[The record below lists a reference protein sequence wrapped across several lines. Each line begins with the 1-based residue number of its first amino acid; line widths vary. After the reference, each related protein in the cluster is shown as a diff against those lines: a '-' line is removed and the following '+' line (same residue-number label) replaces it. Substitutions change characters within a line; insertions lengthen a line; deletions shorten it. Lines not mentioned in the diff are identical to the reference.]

1 MRKRNAQSEIITGI
15 DIGSTAI
22 RIAVGQTT
30 SSGNSGHSSLQV
42 IGAVEVPSSGV
53 HKGVVSSIDEVV
65 SSLTHAL
72 EQAER
77 LTGIPIEHAWVGIS
91 GSQVISQKN
100 RGVVAVAKP
109 DGEISAEDVDR
120 VVDAARTIAP
130 PLNYEMLHVLPSG
143 FHVDGQTDI
152 KDPVGMSGVRLEVE
166 AQIIYVN
173 SSHIKNIT
181 KAVYRTGID
190 IDDIVLSILS
200 SASIVATPRQKDLGV
215 AVVNIGG
222 ATTSVVVYEG
232 GEVAHTATIPI
243 GSEHV
248 TNDLAIGLRTSID
261 VAELVKIEYGRS
273 VSKGISKKEK
283 IDLSRFDKNL
293 DSEEVQLYY
302 VAQIIEARMGE
313 IMEKIDEEFAKAH
326 FSRLLPAG
334 VIFTGGGSKIEGI
347 VDLAK
352 AELGLPASIGYPMQV
367 DSISDKSSDISFTTT
382 MGLLSWAF
390 DLQSFK
396 NINKKSRFASS
407 AKTLKKVQNIWKSL
421 IP

>member
-1 MRKRNAQSEIITGI
+1 MGRRGGQSEIIIGV

-22 RIAVGQTT
+22 RVAVGQVTY
-30 SSGNSGHSSLQV
+30 SGAGQQPNLQV
-42 IGAVEVPSSGV
+42 IGAVEVPSEGV

-72 EQAER
+72 EQTER
-77 LTGIPIEHAWVGIS
+77 LTGLPIEHAWVGVS
-91 GSQVISQKN
+91 GAQAISQKN

-109 DGEISAEDVDR
+109 DGEISGEDVDR

-130 PLNYEMLHVLPSG
+130 PLNYEILHVLPSG
-143 FHVDGQTDI
+143 FHVDGQTNI
-152 KDPVGMSGVRLEVE
+152 KDPAGMSGVRLEVE
-166 AQIIYVN
+166 AQIIYIN

-200 SASIVATPRQKDLGV
+200 SASVVATPRQKDLGV

-222 ATTSVVVYEG
+222 ATTSLVVYEG
-232 GEVAHTATIPI
+232 GEVIHTATIPI

-261 VAELVKIEYGRS
+261 IAELVKLEYGKS
-273 VSKGISKKEK
+273 NSKNISKKEK

-293 DSEEVQLYY
+293 ETEEVQLFYI
-302 VAQIIEARMGE
+302 AQIIEARMGE
-313 IMEKIDEEFAKAH
+313 IMEKIDEEFFKAH
-326 FSRLLPAG
+326 VSRLLPAG
-334 VIFTGGGSKIEGI
+334 VIFTGGGAKIDGLT
-347 VDLAK
+347 DLAK
-352 AELGLPASIGYPMQV
+352 DELGLPATIGYPIHM
-367 DSISDKSSDISFTTT
+367 DSISDKSSDISFTTAI
-382 MGLLSWAF
+382 GLLSWAF
-390 DLQSFK
+390 DLQSSK
-396 NINKKSRFASS
+396 IVSKRSRFVSS
-407 AKTLKKVQNIWKSL
+407 NTAIKKVQNIWKSL